1 MEMEHFFFFFKLQNL
16 LSTPVV
22 HARLHSSA
30 VVKGPIG
37 VETVLCSVCTII
49 AMVQT
54 SPLGNHCAYLC
65 PSPENGDTDYSSF

>member
-54 SPLGNHCAYLC
+54 SPLGNHCVYLC

>member
-1 MEMEHFFFFFKLQNL
+1 METEHFFKLQNL

-22 HARLHSSA
+22 HAGLHSSA

-37 VETVLCSVCTII
+37 VETAPYSVCTIT

-54 SPLGNHCAYLC
+54 SPLGSHCAYLC